1 MRSLDDLKIF
11 YEIIENVEK
20 ECDCNLP
27 EETIISLKKKDFDE
41 TMFSINELL
50 STQFGRSLILEKINN
65 TIKNS
70 KILNDID
77 INFKNYY
84 FEYPREISKNIVSS
98 ELNSWNENDNNMPRF
113 WDYYLKLKDLE
124 KNILD
129 K

>member
-20 ECDCNLP
+20 ECNCSLP

-113 WDYYLKLKDLE
+113 WDYYVNLKDLE